1 MNETSDTDRED
12 ASGRNPYMTGGQE
25 DLRDWFLREVLP
37 LEAVLTQYLRHN
49 WQDRATVA
57 DLLQEIYLRVYE
69 AARQRRPDSTKS
81 FVFAIA
87 HNLLVDRVR
96 REKVIPIE
104 TVDNLEALGVAAE
117 TPSSEAQTSARDEL
131 RRVQA
136 ALDQLPPRARQA
148 FVLFHVDGLTPR
160 EIAARMGI
168 SEKTVS
174 WHLNEGV
181 NGLAN
186 LLYGAAPSKGGKP

>member
-1 MNETSDTDRED
+1 MNEMSDTDRED
-12 ASGRNPYMTGGQE
+12 ANGLRQCMTDGPV

-37 LEAVLTQYLRHN
+37 LEAALTRYLRHN
-49 WQDRATVA
+49 WQDRAMVA
-57 DLLQEIYLRVYE
+57 DLLQEIYVRVYE
-69 AARQRRPDSTKS
+69 AAQKKLPDSTKS
-81 FVFAIA
+81 FVFATA
-87 HNLLVDRVR
+87 HNLLIDRVR

-104 TVDNLEALGVAAE
+104 AVDNLEALGIAAE
-117 TPSSEAQTSARDEL
+117 TPGPEAQTSARDEL

-136 ALDQLPPRARQA
+136 ALDQLPPRARQV
-148 FVLFHVDGLTPR
+148 FVLFHVDGLAPR
-160 EIAARMGI
+160 QIATRMGI

-186 LLYGAAPSKGGKP
+186 VLYGAAPAKGGKP

>member
-1 MNETSDTDRED
+1 MNEAPDTDHED
-12 ASGRNPYMTGGQE
+12 AKGRNPSMTDGPE
-25 DLRDWFLREVLP
+25 ALRDWFLREVLP

-57 DLLQEIYLRVYE
+57 DLLQEIYVRVYE
-69 AARQRRPDSTKS
+69 AACHRRPDSTKS

-117 TPSSEAQTSARDEL
+117 TPSPEAQTSARDEL

-136 ALDQLPPRARQA
+136 ALDHLPPRARQA
-148 FVLFHVDGLTPR
+148 FVLFHVEGLTPG
-160 EIAARMGI
+160 EIATRMGI

-186 LLYGAAPSKGGKP
+186 ILYGATLSKRGKP